1 MHSYVLWACLMAYG
15 LHMIEETVLDWHG
28 WVRRV
33 MHLNAKWSEF
43 YLVNGIVVVLG
54 IGSASV
60 GWRAPAIALI
70 FPAFMV
76 FNGIAFH
83 ILPILLTRIFSPGI
97 FTSVTLFLPVGV
109 WTYVEAAHD
118 GAATTGAVIVSSVLG
133 VLAMLFPIVL
143 QKVKDRPMFAQPEGG
158 PSGRATGVHPSVAV
172 ASRESRR

>member
-28 WVRRV
+28 WVQRV
-33 MHLNAKWSEF
+33 MHLPAKWSEF
-43 YLVNGIVVVLG
+43 YLVNAIVVVLG

-83 ILPILLTRIFSPGI
+83 IVPILLTRIFSPGI
-97 FTSVTLFLPVGV
+97 FTTLALFLPVGA
-109 WTYVEAAHD
+109 WTYVEAAND
-118 GAATTGAVIVSSVLG
+118 GAATTGAVAVSSVLG

-143 QKVKDRPMFAQPEGG
+143 QKVKDRPIFVQTEPSSDVGAQGTRSS
-158 PSGRATGVHPSVAV
+158 PSAAIANRMS
-172 ASRESRR
+172 